1 MLREQLK
8 LAEERF
14 KKAEDDRI
22 AASERADVERG
33 IYIWKTEVERA
44 RHLKRHTKERTQNAE
59 LSQNERQKLV
69 QQLEE
74 QVQEAEDERQAT
86 EK

>member
-14 KKAEDDRI
+14 KKSEDDKI
-22 AASERADVERG
+22 AAEERADVERG

-44 RHLKRHTKERTQNAE
+44 R
-59 LSQNERQKLV
+59 
-69 QQLEE
+69 
-74 QVQEAEDERQAT
+74 
-86 EK
+86 